1 MALAAVQA
9 NPLCSGAPR
18 GAHLERLAR
27 TATGLLEAQLLR
39 PQTVPSRRR
48 IFSPALV
55 MGLVLLGV
63 VVVVAWLVVVA
74 LLNPQEESAGGG
86 GGWGRGGGGRGS
98 ALVPVEVAEIERGPL
113 EQRRTFSGT
122 ISPRAEASVAPKI
135 SGRIQRLTVNLGDVV
150 DRGQIVA
157 ELDSA
162 EAQQAVAQVEAELAV
177 AKANVAQAES
187 ALGTAI
193 REYERVQTLRE
204 RGVASESQLDV
215 AAAERDARQAEQKV
229 AEAEVRQAEA
239 SLEAAKIRLGYT
251 KVEATWADGDEQ
263 RVVAER
269 FVDAGDTVGANTP
282 LLRVV
287 QLDPL
292 DAIIFI
298 TERDYA
304 RLNLGQA
311 AMIQTDA
318 YPGEDFVARVVRMA
332 PVFRQASR
340 QARIE
345 LEVSNPEHRLKPGMF
360 ARVTIVLDRLEDATI
375 IPVRALLSREGQEGI
390 FVVDDSNTARF
401 VPVEVH
407 IRTATQAAVSGEGLA
422 GRVVTL
428 GQQLLED
435 GSAVTIPEDEE
446 AALPATGES
455 RRQGGAP

>member
-1 MALAAVQA
+1 MPA
-9 NPLCSGAPR
+9 
-18 GAHLERLAR
+18 
-27 TATGLLEAQLLR
+27 
-39 PQTVPSRRR
+39 RRR
-48 IFSPALV
+48 IISPPLV
-55 MGLVLLGV
+55 LGLVLLA
-63 VVVVAWLVVVA
+63 VVAAVAWMVV
-74 LLNPQEESAGGG
+74 LGLMNPQQEGGAAG
-86 GGWGRGGGGRGS
+86 GGWGGRGGGDR
-98 ALVPVEVAEIERGPL
+98 ADAAVPVEVAEIEHGPL

-122 ISPRAEASVAPKI
+122 INPRAEASVAPKI
-135 SGRIQRLTVNLGDVV
+135 SGRIQRLMVNLGDIVE
-150 DRGQIVA
+150 RGQVVA

-162 EAQQAVAQVEAELAV
+162 EAQQAVAQVEAEVAV
-177 AKANVAQAES
+177 AKANVAQADS
-187 ALGTAI
+187 ALATSM

-204 RGVASESQLDV
+204 RGVASESQLDL

-239 SLEAAKIRLGYT
+239 SLEATKIRLGYT
-251 KVEATWADGDEQ
+251 KVQATWADGDEQ

-292 DAIIFI
+292 DAIVFI

-304 RLNLGQA
+304 RLSLGQGA
-311 AMIQTDA
+311 SIQTDA
-318 YPGEDFVARVVRMA
+318 FPGEDFQARVVRMA

-375 IPVRALLSREGQEGI
+375 IPVRAVLSREGETGV
-390 FVVDDSNTARF
+390 FVVDEQKIARF
-401 VPVEVH
+401 VPVEVL

-435 GSAVTIPEDEE
+435 GSAVTIPQDQAGALTPTSE
-446 AALPATGES
+446 ASPPPIGV
-455 RRQGGAP
+455 P